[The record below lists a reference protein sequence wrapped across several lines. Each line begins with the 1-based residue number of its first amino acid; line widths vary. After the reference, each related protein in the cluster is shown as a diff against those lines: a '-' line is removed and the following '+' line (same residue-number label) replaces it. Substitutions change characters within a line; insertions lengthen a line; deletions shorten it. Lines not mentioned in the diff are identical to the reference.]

1 MSPDQ
6 LQRRKAVRRINQ
18 ALKDRR
24 EGEYVQPSACVIRSD
39 QYKKLTRHQI
49 DQAVIAFVLAANIS
63 GGSVGDVDLYKLFRA
78 YLLDESARGKINY
91 VVAEHGF

>member
-6 LQRRKAVRRINQ
+6 VQRCTAVRKINQ

-24 EGEYVQPSACVIRSD
+24 GGEYVQPSRDVIRSD
-39 QYKKLTRHQI
+39 QYAKLTRLQI

-63 GGSVGDVDLYKLFRA
+63 GGSVGSVDLYKLARV
-78 YLLDESARGKINY
+78 YLWDEEGREKINY
-91 VVAEHGF
+91 VVSEHGL

>member
-6 LQRRKAVRRINQ
+6 IQRRKAVRRINQ

-24 EGEYVQPSACVIRSD
+24 EGEYVQPSHEVVHSD
-39 QYKKLTRHQI
+39 QYKRLTRLQI

-63 GGSVGDVDLYKLFRA
+63 GGSIGDMDFYKLARA
-78 YLLDESARGKINY
+78 YLWDEKAREKINY
-91 VVAEHGF
+91 VVDEHGF